1 MRDRARRVSVG
12 LLLAVA
18 SASCEPEAMDG
29 DPARAVEE
37 FVLRMQ
43 RVHGDPVA
51 ARAAYDLLWAPART
65 NLAERA
71 KRASAVS
78 GRKVLPEEML
88 APSRFFAR
96 YQPQRYRAEVSGDW
110 ALVTLTGD
118 GNDPQPHSVKC
129 VREGGRWRVVMEL
142 PPSQAIEKRLERPG
156 ERE

>member
-1 MRDRARRVSVG
+1 MSARAALAFG
-12 LLLAVA
+12 ALLTC
-18 SASCEPEAMDG
+18 SAACEPETSDD
-29 DPARAVEE
+29 DPARTVEE

-43 RVHGDPVA
+43 RVHGDPRA
-51 ARAAYDLLWAPART
+51 ARAAFDLLWAPARQ

-78 GRKVLPEEML
+78 GRKVAAEEML

-110 ALVTLTGD
+110 ALVTLSGD

-129 VREGGRWRVVMEL
+129 VREGGRWRVVMDL
-142 PPSQAIEKRLERPG
+142 PPPQAIEKRVERPG

>member
-1 MRDRARRVSVG
+1 MRTRAAFTALV
-12 LLLAVA
+12 LAA
-18 SASCEPEAMDG
+18 SAGCEPEAADG

-43 RVHGDPVA
+43 RVHGDPEA
-51 ARAAYDLLWAPART
+51 ARAAYDLLWAPARQ
-65 NLAERA
+65 NLADRA
-71 KRASAVS
+71 TRASAVS

-96 YQPQRYRAEVSGDW
+96 YQPQRYRAEVAGDT
-110 ALVTLTGD
+110 ALVSVSGD
-118 GNDPQPHSVKC
+118 GNDPQPHEVKC

-142 PPSQAIEKRLERPG
+142 PPPQAIEKRIERPG